1 VTAPAGTATVGTVYL
16 ADANILLRLMQ
27 PEHPHHVLT
36 RAALGTLRSR
46 GDRVVTTSQSLYE
59 FWTVATRPSV
69 DNGLGKTPAQVGAW
83 LSFFE
88 QHLPPLPELPLY
100 VEWKRLATDYNVQGK
115 QGHDA
120 RLVAAMK
127 VHGITHLLTFN
138 AAHFRRFEAGEGIMV
153 VEPQSLSTGAP
164 LPSTAPLLPP
174 IG

>member
-1 VTAPAGTATVGTVYL
+1 MTVTAATDTPGTATIGTVHL

-27 PEHPHHVLT
+27 PEHPHHALT

-46 GDRVVTTSQSLYE
+46 GDRVVTASQSLYE
-59 FWTVATRPSV
+59 FWTVATRPAAN
-69 DNGLGKTPAQVGAW
+69 NGLGKTPAQAGAW

-88 QHLPPLPELPLY
+88 QHLPPLPELSLY
-100 VEWKRLATDYNVQGK
+100 AEWKRLAVAYGVQGK

-138 AAHFRRFEAGEGIMV
+138 AAHFRRFETGEGITIID
-153 VEPQSLSTGAP
+153 PQSVSTSMPVTPTEA
-164 LPSTAPLLPP
+164 L
-174 IG
+174 